1 MKLGKVV
8 IRESR
13 MRSSLKDC
21 YGKEDESIKMRLID
35 TIHAVKFMAM
45 LGCWHESMQLKCCIG
60 LGIIGC

>member
-21 YGKEDESIKMRLID
+21 YGKEDESIIMRLID
-35 TIHAVKFMAM
+35 TIHAVK
-45 LGCWHESMQLKCCIG
+45 
-60 LGIIGC
+60 